1 MFLHHYFHR
10 LGAVVSSRQGAKP
23 ACGSASFD
31 GVAVKSA
38 FALLLT
44 KVTKDIPPQPSPVGL
59 ALAGISVPR
68 EKENREGDVYGKN
81 NFNDDGSG

>member
-1 MFLHHYFHR
+1 MR
-10 LGAVVSSRQGAKP
+10 VGI
-23 ACGSASFD
+23 FD

-44 KVTKDIPPQPSPVGL
+44 KVTKDIPPRASPAARPWLEYQSPG
-59 ALAGISVPR
+59 
-68 EKENREGDVYGKN
+68 KEDREGDAYGKN

>member
-1 MFLHHYFHR
+1 VFLHHYFHR

-44 KVTKDIPPQPSPVGL
+44 KVTKDIPPRTSPAARPWLEYQSPG
-59 ALAGISVPR
+59 R
-68 EKENREGDVYGKN
+68 R
-81 NFNDDGSG
+81 